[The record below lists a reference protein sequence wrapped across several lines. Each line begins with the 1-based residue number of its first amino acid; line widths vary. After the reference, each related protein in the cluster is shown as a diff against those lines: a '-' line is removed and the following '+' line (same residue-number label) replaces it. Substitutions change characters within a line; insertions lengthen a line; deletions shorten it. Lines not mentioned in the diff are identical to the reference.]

1 MNKYTF
7 ACDPVANPSSV
18 YSDTTHEWSE
28 DGASVFAINR
38 NFARP
43 EFSVKD
49 NGDQL
54 ETITPNIHVSQT
66 MLFNGNGT
74 VAART
79 RNDRFHRRLDG
90 DVFCCG
96 YNFKAAMKAFFDMS
110 GRQPVLQRRALGNW
124 W

>member
-54 ETITPNIHVSQT
+54 ETITPNIHVRYDK
-66 MLFNGNGT
+66 N
-74 VAART
+74 
-79 RNDRFHRRLDG
+79 RFSPSG
-90 DVFCCG
+90 FSI
-96 YNFKAAMKAFFDMS
+96 AFTS
-110 GRQPVLQRRALGNW
+110 KVTLC
-124 W
+124 

>member
-18 YSDTTHEWSE
+18 

-54 ETITPNIHVSQT
+54 ETITPNIHVRRAMTHGRRDFVTLWLLTMDGSQT

-79 RNDRFHRRLDG
+79 RNDRLDG

-96 YNFKAAMKAFFDMS
+96 
-110 GRQPVLQRRALGNW
+110 QRIQFQSSHEA
-124 W
+124 

>member
-18 YSDTTHEWSE
+18 

-54 ETITPNIHVSQT
+54 ETITPNIHVSGEDAERS
-66 MLFNGNGT
+66 LSPT
-74 VAART
+74 V
-79 RNDRFHRRLDG
+79 RRLDG

>member
-1 MNKYTF
+1 MNKFTF

-28 DGASVFAINR
+28 NEIFEDRASVFAINR

-54 ETITPNIHVSQT
+54 ETITPNIHVRYES
-66 MLFNGNGT
+66 
-74 VAART
+74 
-79 RNDRFHRRLDG
+79 
-90 DVFCCG
+90 
-96 YNFKAAMKAFFDMS
+96 
-110 GRQPVLQRRALGNW
+110 
-124 W
+124 